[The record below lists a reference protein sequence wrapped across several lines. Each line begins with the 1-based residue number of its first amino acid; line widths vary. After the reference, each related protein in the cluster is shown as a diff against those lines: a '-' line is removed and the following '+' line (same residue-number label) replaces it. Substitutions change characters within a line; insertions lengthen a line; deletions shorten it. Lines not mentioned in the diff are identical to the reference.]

1 MKNIYINK
9 FKAIAENYFNDVS
22 ALREKAKYNSV
33 TYNQK
38 VAKDY
43 NEKIESEITNKGNQ
57 AISEINTVFNEL
69 KAKISIRNFVCT
81 ENFSSNVA
89 VFDSKILNQE
99 EFNILLQK
107 YYNDY
112 AFVSIRRLLS
122 NYPEL
127 AKATGSI
134 RTASDYVSA
143 YRDFAVGAVKLIL
156 SMRENPRF
164 SKVEL
169 DCFADEDFSSG
180 LYSVIGTGSPLQT
193 VSVNSENEYM
203 SHSFDSVTLGV
214 PSDSEMNFTF
224 RGVR

>member
-9 FKAIAENYFNDVS
+9 FKAIVTDYYTEVCS
-22 ALREKAKYNSV
+22 LRAKAGYNTV
-33 TYNQK
+33 TYNQQ

-43 NEKIESEITNKGNQ
+43 NASLEEEITNKSNQ
-57 AISEINTVFNEL
+57 TIAEINTVFNEL

-112 AFVSIRRLLS
+112 AFVSIRRLVS
-122 NYPEL
+122 NYPKF

-134 RTASDYVSA
+134 KTASDFVEVYQK
-143 YRDFAVGAVKLIL
+143 FAEGAVKLIY
-156 SMRENPRF
+156 SIMENPRF
-164 SKVEL
+164 SKIEL
-169 DCFADEDFSSG
+169 DSYGDEHFASN
-180 LYSVIGTGSPLQT
+180 LYAIVNTGQAIIPMT
-193 VSVNSENEYM
+193 VTPENEYM

>member
-33 TYNQK
+33 TFTPSLAQ
-38 VAKDY
+38 DY
-43 NEKIESEITNKGNQ
+43 NASLEEEITNKGNQ
-57 AISEINTVFNEL
+57 AISEIDTVFNEL

-169 DCFADEDFSSG
+169 DCFADENFASN
-180 LYSVIGTGSPLQT
+180 LYAVIGSGQALISTT
-193 VSVNSENEYM
+193 VTDKNEFM
-203 SHSFDSVTLGV
+203 SHTFDDIVLEV
-214 PSDSEMNFTF
+214 PSDSFTF
-224 RGVR
+224 AFKGIR

>member
-1 MKNIYINK
+1 MTNTYINK
-9 FKAIAENYFNDVS
+9 FKKIVTDYYTEVCS
-22 ALREKAKYNSV
+22 LREKAKYNSV
-33 TYNQK
+33 TFTPSLAQ
-38 VAKDY
+38 DY
-43 NEKIESEITNKGNQ
+43 NASLEEEITNKGNQ
-57 AISEINTVFNEL
+57 SISEIDTVFNEI
-69 KAKISIRNFVCT
+69 KSKISIRNFLCG
-81 ENFSSNVA
+81 ENYNPDTA
-89 VFDSKILNQE
+89 IFDSKILNQE

-180 LYSVIGTGSPLQT
+180 LYSIIGTGSPLQT

>member
-1 MKNIYINK
+1 MTNTYINK
-9 FKAIAENYFNDVS
+9 FKKIVTDYYTEVCS
-22 ALREKAKYNSV
+22 LREKAKYNSV
-33 TYNQK
+33 TFTLSLAQ
-38 VAKDY
+38 DY
-43 NEKIESEITNKGNQ
+43 NAEVEQEITNEANT
-57 AISEINTVFNEL
+57 AIEKINTVFNEL

-112 AFVSIRRLLS
+112 AFVSIRRLVS
-122 NYPEL
+122 NYPKF

-134 RTASDYVSA
+134 RTASDYVSV
-143 YRDFAVGAVKLIL
+143 YHDFAVGAVKMVYSI
-156 SMRENPRF
+156 SQNPRF

-169 DCFADEDFSSG
+169 DAYADENFASS
-180 LYSVIGTGSPLQT
+180 LYSIVGSANALIP
-193 VSVNSENEYM
+193 VSITPENEYM
-203 SHSFDSVTLGV
+203 SHTFDSVTLGV
-214 PSDSEMNFTF
+214 PSNSEMNFTF

>member
-1 MKNIYINK
+1 MTNTYINK
-9 FKAIAENYFNDVS
+9 FKKIVTDYYTEVCS
-22 ALREKAKYNSV
+22 LREKAKYNSV
-33 TYNQK
+33 TFTPSLAQ
-38 VAKDY
+38 DY
-43 NEKIESEITNKGNQ
+43 NAEVEQEITNEANT
-57 AISEINTVFNEL
+57 AIEKINTVFNEL

-112 AFVSIRRLLS
+112 AFVSIRRLVS
-122 NYPEL
+122 NYPKF

-134 RTASDYVSA
+134 RTASDYVSV
-143 YRDFAVGAVKLIL
+143 YHDFAVGAVKMVYSI
-156 SMRENPRF
+156 SQNPRF

-169 DCFADEDFSSG
+169 DAYADENFASS
-180 LYSVIGTGSPLQT
+180 LYSIVGSANALIP
-193 VSVNSENEYM
+193 VSITPENEYM
-203 SHSFDSVTLGV
+203 SHTFDSVTLGV
-214 PSDSEMNFTF
+214 PSNSEMNFTF

>member
-9 FKAIAENYFNDVS
+9 FKAIVTDYYTDVCS
-22 ALREKAKYNSV
+22 LREQAKYNSV
-33 TYNQK
+33 TFTPTL
-38 VAKDY
+38 AKDY
-43 NEKIESEITNKGNQ
+43 NAEVEQKITNEANKSIEKINS
-57 AISEINTVFNEL
+57 VFNEL
-69 KAKISIRNFVCT
+69 KAKISIRNFLCG
-81 ENFSSNVA
+81 ENFSSDTA
-89 VFDSKILNQE
+89 IFDSKILNQE

-112 AFVSIRRLLS
+112 AFVSARRLVS

-127 AKATGSI
+127 AKSTGTI
-134 RTASDYVSA
+134 RTANDYVSA

-156 SMRENPRF
+156 SISENPRF

-169 DCFADEDFSSG
+169 DAYADEDFSSN
-180 LYSVIGTGSPLQT
+180 LYSIVGSGQALIP
-193 VSVNSENEYM
+193 VSITPENEYM
-203 SHSFDSVTLGV
+203 SHTFDSVTLGV